1 MQNKKVDM
9 CLVGSDRTTIV
20 GDVCNKIG
28 TYLKAVVAYENNVPF
43 FVALPTSTIDKKVRK
58 ISDVPIEIREG
69 SELSKVNVEINNNLI
84 SANIYKKETPTLN
97 PAFDVTPRKFITK
110 LITEKGICKPKKEL
124 INKLL
129 SNK

>member
-1 MQNKKVDM
+1 MK
-9 CLVGSDRTTIV
+9 
-20 GDVCNKIG
+20 
-28 TYLKAVVAYENNVPF
+28 NNVPF
-43 FVALPTSTIDKKVRK
+43 FVAFPTSTIDKKVRK

-110 LITEKGICKPKKEL
+110 LITEKGICKPKKG
-124 INKLL
+124 IN
-129 SNK
+129 

>member
-1 MQNKKVDM
+1 M
-9 CLVGSDRTTIV
+9 
-20 GDVCNKIG
+20 
-28 TYLKAVVAYENNVPF
+28 
-43 FVALPTSTIDKKVRK
+43 
-58 ISDVPIEIREG
+58 
-69 SELSKVNVEINNNLI
+69 NVEINNNLI

-110 LITEKGICKPKKEL
+110 LITEKGICKPKKRL